1 MACKVLVPPPGIKI
15 GAQAVK
21 VQSAERWPTRA
32 LPGMQIVIVY
42 PSVVTNHQCNKFSEF
57 LKSLQ
62 RLIKLQ
68 SGLGGSP
75 EQSVSLLRLVQK
87 AMVSLS
93 GGNGAHL

>member
-1 MACKVLVPPPGIKI
+1 M

-42 PSVVTNHQCNKFSEF
+42 PSVVTNHQYNKFSEF

-62 RLIKLQ
+62 
-68 SGLGGSP
+68 
-75 EQSVSLLRLVQK
+75 
-87 AMVSLS
+87 
-93 GGNGAHL
+93 